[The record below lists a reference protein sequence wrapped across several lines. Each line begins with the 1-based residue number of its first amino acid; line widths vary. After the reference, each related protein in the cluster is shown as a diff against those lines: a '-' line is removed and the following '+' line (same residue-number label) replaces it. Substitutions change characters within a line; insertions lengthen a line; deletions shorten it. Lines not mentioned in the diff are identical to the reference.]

1 MLLFL
6 LSYIESTSIVG
17 VIDPPNIAGHQNI
30 HDIPLKFQFNIPH
43 TSVLNVI
50 GRGLGGKDIRGD
62 IHKEITKYMQLSMD
76 YCAKILHFGMKLFL
90 SKI

>member
-30 HDIPLKFQFNIPH
+30 CDISLKFQFNITH
-43 TSVLNVI
+43 TSVLNGI
-50 GRGLGGKDIRGD
+50 GKELGGKDIWGD
-62 IHKEITKYMQLSMD
+62 IHKSQNI
-76 YCAKILHFGMKLFL
+76 CN
-90 SKI
+90 